1 MIYDDIFPPS
11 RLMIC
16 GDLWQRLV
24 DHSRGGL
31 LEPKLSQELLDT
43 PSVPD
48 FDGLI
53 VGNLTG
59 YAIAMAK

>member
-1 MIYDDIFPPS
+1 MPTVSSHDQ
-11 RLMIC
+11 
-16 GDLWQRLV
+16 WQRLV
-24 DHSRGGL
+24 DHSCSGL

-48 FDGLI
+48 FDGLV

-59 YAIAMAK
+59 NAIAVAK